1 MNNAISDESH
11 ISIAMP
17 DGSTCRAYFPF
28 QVYSTD
34 DGSGEIVRF
43 SWEGVNKLTDA
54 IEAHLKRDGVR
65 SIESPH
71 LPELVE
77 TREILT
83 DLPHSPARTAM
94 RSIDTPISPKPSNV
108 H

>member
-1 MNNAISDESH
+1 MTQDQDSH

-17 DGSTCRAYFPF
+17 DGETCRAFFPF

-34 DGSGEIVRF
+34 DGGEIVRF
-43 SWEGVNKLTDA
+43 SWDGMNKLNEA
-54 IEAHLKRDGVR
+54 IETHLKRDGVR

-71 LPELVE
+71 LPELIE

-83 DLPHSPARTAM
+83 DLPHSPERTLM
-94 RSIDTPISPKPSNV
+94 RSIDL
-108 H
+108 

>member
-1 MNNAISDESH
+1 MIQDQDSH

-17 DGSTCRAYFPF
+17 DGETCRAFFPF

-34 DGSGEIVRF
+34 DGGEIVRF
-43 SWEGVNKLTDA
+43 SWDGVNKLTEA
-54 IEAHLKRDGVR
+54 IEAHLTRNGVR

-71 LPELVE
+71 LPELIE

-83 DLPHSPARTAM
+83 DLPHSPERTQM
-94 RSIDTPISPKPSNV
+94 RSIDS
-108 H
+108 